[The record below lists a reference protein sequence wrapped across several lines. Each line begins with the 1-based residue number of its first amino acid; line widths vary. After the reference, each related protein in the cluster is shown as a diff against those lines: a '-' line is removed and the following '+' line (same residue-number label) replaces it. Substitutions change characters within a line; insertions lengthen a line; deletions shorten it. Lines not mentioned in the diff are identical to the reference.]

1 MAGFGAGH
9 FQLPGIGCERRR
21 PGWRRQYCGC
31 GRGHHAG
38 RAGRTVLDVADRL
51 VRHVDQSVRM
61 RASAAVQATP
71 RRGNVPRWPRL
82 RDALRFGLA
91 GIACDLQRAAI
102 GYYRLW
108 LQCGTELRFDNVD
121 RIRFWPPCPDQR
133 AGDDGDHGDH
143 PVRWDSTPRAGLRNH
158 CAGDGAGLPHAR
170 AGGSGAKH
178 RADPRRALADRLVS
192 LWFGA
197 GGRRWRRRR
206 DRARRSARLVL
217 Q

>member
-1 MAGFGAGH
+1 
-9 FQLPGIGCERRR
+9 
-21 PGWRRQYCGC
+21 
-31 GRGHHAG
+31 
-38 RAGRTVLDVADRL
+38 
-51 VRHVDQSVRM
+51 M

-71 RRGNVPRWPRL
+71 WRGNVPRWTSL
-82 RDALRFGLA
+82 CHALWPGLA
-91 GIACDLQRAAI
+91 GAPGDLQRTAI
-102 GYYRLW
+102 GHHRLW

-121 RIRFWPPCPDQR
+121 RIRFWRPCPDQR

-178 RADPRRALADRLVS
+178 GADPRRALADCLVS

-206 DRARRSARLVL
+206 DRARCAARLVL